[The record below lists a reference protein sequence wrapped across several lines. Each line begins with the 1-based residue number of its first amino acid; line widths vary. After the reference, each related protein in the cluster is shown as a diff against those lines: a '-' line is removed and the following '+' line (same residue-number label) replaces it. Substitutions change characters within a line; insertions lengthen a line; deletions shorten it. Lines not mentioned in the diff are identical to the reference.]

1 MALFTVVQAGKE
13 EGSLHSLVP
22 SAVGKKES
30 DSFVSMFIL
39 EILCRPQEV
48 GRSHKGKRVH
58 HGEGDIFLTRA
69 RRNELKLIQPEAV
82 VFIMQLSLH
91 LT

>member
-22 SAVGKKES
+22 SLGKKES

-39 EILCRPQEV
+39 EILCSPQEM

-58 HGEGDIFLTRA
+58 HGEGDSFLTQA

-82 VFIMQLSLH
+82 VIIMQLSLH